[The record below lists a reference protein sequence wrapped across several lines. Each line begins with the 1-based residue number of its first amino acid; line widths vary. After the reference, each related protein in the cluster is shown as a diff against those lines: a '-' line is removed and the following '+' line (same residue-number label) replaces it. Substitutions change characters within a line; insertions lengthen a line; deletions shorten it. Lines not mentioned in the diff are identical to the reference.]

1 MRVGKPGIVFMGTPD
16 FAVPSLEILVKN
28 HYHVRAVIT
37 APDRPSG
44 RGLKVRESAVKSY
57 AVSAGIQVLQ
67 PVNLK
72 DVSFIRQLAGLSADI
87 FVVVAFRMLP
97 ESVWSIPPLGTINL
111 HASLLP
117 LYRGAAPI
125 NHAIINGESVTGVT
139 TFIINKEID
148 KGKILLQE
156 KTEIGENEDA
166 GSLHDRLMITGAGLV
181 LKTIEAMAS
190 GAVTPV
196 SQQETEVQED
206 LPAAPKLT
214 KSVCR
219 IDWSMPAEVIRN
231 FVRGLS
237 PYPAAWT
244 KLMIDGKTQNLKVFE
259 VDRLP
264 GRHSYLPGTVTD
276 MSDKIVIAAGEGFIE
291 LKKIQA
297 EGKRIMSA
305 ADFIRGLRSTDSA
318 FFK

>member
-1 MRVGKPGIVFMGTPD
+1 MRVSRPGIVFMGTPD

-28 HYHVRAVIT
+28 HYPVRAVVT
-37 APDRPSG
+37 APDKPSG
-44 RGLKVRESAVKSY
+44 RGLNLRESAVKSY
-57 AVSAGIQVLQ
+57 AVSAGIPVLQ

-72 DVSFIRQLAGLSADI
+72 DEFFVRQLAGFSADI

-97 ESVWSIPPLGTINL
+97 ERVWSIPTLGTINL

-139 TFIINKEID
+139 TFIIDKEID

-156 KTEIGENEDA
+156 KIEIGENEDA

-190 GAVTPV
+190 GTV
-196 SQQETEVQED
+196 SPKPQKDSEATVD

-219 IDWSMPAEVIRN
+219 IDWSRPAEAIRN

-244 KLMIDGKTQNLKVFE
+244 KLMIDGRELNLKVLKLT
-259 VDRLP
+259 DCRA
-264 GRHSYLPGTVTD
+264 GTIIPRVLLQ
-276 MSDKIVIAAGEGFIE
+276 I
-291 LKKIQA
+291 
-297 EGKRIMSA
+297 
-305 ADFIRGLRSTDSA
+305 
-318 FFK
+318 